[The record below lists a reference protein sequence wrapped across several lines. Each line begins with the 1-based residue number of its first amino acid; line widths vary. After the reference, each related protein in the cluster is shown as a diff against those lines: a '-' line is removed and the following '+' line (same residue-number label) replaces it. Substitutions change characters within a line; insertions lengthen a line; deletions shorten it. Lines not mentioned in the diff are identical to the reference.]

1 MSSQPLLSVVVAVC
15 DGASTLSRA
24 LQAIVDSNLPR
35 SSFELIVV
43 DDASLDGSAVIAARY
58 ADTVIR
64 LNARRSGLAYARNR
78 GAEIARAD
86 AVAFVDADVEVRT
99 DTFSRMLHALRE
111 HPGLDA
117 ISAVRSARPAGV
129 DFISRYWS
137 LLMHYGDAR
146 HTGVGGNFGSGCG
159 MIRRSALVESRMFD
173 EWRFGQGTLEGL
185 ELGQRLVRL
194 GHDVLLTAEIQVTQL
209 RHWNIAAI
217 MRETFTRSSLL
228 SRSLGYVPTKSSAPG
243 DVVFTL
249 SRAAAPL
256 LAAVSIVGLSAA
268 FLPHH
273 DWRMSAG
280 IALGLVVLLNARILQ
295 TFARERGPLFAI
307 LALPVHLVSQVVCV
321 TGLCIGWLMRD
332 TVGDRLPDA
341 ATQAYA
347 EVGVEMWPPVPRPR

>member
-1 MSSQPLLSVVVAVC
+1 MSSQPILSVVVAVC
-15 DGASTLSRA
+15 DGVSTLCRA

-35 SSFELIVV
+35 DSFELIVV
-43 DDASLDGSAVIAARY
+43 DDASVDGSAAIAARY

-64 LNARRSGLAYARNR
+64 LSARRTGLAYARNR

-86 AVAFVDADVEVRT
+86 AVAFVDQDVEVRA
-99 DTFSRMLHALRE
+99 DTFSRMLRSLRE

-117 ISAVRSARPAGV
+117 ISAVRSANPAGQG
-129 DFISRYWS
+129 FISRYWG

-185 ELGQRLVRL
+185 ELGQRLVSQ
-194 GHDVLLTAEIQVTQL
+194 GHDVLLTAGIEVTQL
-209 RHWNIAAI
+209 KRWNIGGVL
-217 MRETFTRSSLL
+217 RETFTRSSLL
-228 SRSLGYVPTKSSAPG
+228 SRSLGYMPTRRSAPG

-256 LAAVSIVGLSAA
+256 LAAVSIFGLSAS

-273 DWRMSAG
+273 DWRISAG
-280 IALGLVVLLNARILQ
+280 IALGIVIVTNARILQ
-295 TFARERGPLFAI
+295 TFARERGLLFAI
-307 LALPVHLVSQVVCV
+307 LALPVHLVSQAVCV
-321 TGLCIGWLMRD
+321 TGLCSGWLMRD
-332 TVGDRLPDA
+332 AVGDRLPDA